1 MDKKHIK
8 MRMKY
13 LKGILIILVVIM
25 GIGSLSV
32 PSFATEIQKANEEKT
47 KLEKKK
53 EKTEL
58 KIAELEK
65 DKGDI
70 LKYIEKLDMELNKLT
85 EEIDALNGDIDNAK
99 VELVSAQD
107 KLELARI
114 TEEKQYAI
122 MKKRIKYM
130 YEHGDAGYLDLIL
143 QSESLADVLNQV
155 EYSSKITEYD
165 NNLLVKY
172 TELKQDVIDK
182 EKILETKLTTLNE
195 LKDELSFEQD
205 TVEQLA
211 ADKNVELTK
220 YEKSISETQSVAA
233 EYSSKLE
240 VQEGIIETLIEA
252 ERIRVEK
259 ERKAEEKRKKEEE
272 AERVRLA
279 EAKAKAATTASNDTS
294 DNTTHSNTTHSNTAT
309 GDFIWPVPSTGRIT
323 SNFGYR
329 DQPTAGASTYHKGLD
344 IGASSGSKIVAAAS
358 GTVVT
363 ASYSV
368 STGNYVMISHGN
380 DTYTIYMHCS
390 KLLVSA
396 GDQVNQ
402 GETIALV
409 GSTGFSTGPHLHF
422 GVMVGGAYVNPQNYV
437 SY

>member
-1 MDKKHIK
+1 MDKKNIK

-25 GIGSLSV
+25 GVGSLSV

-53 EKTEL
+53 QETEL

-70 LKYIEKLDMELNKLT
+70 LKYIEKLDMELNKLA

-114 TEEKQYAI
+114 TEEDQYST

-143 QSESLADVLNQV
+143 QSENLADVLNQV

-182 EKILETKLTTLNE
+182 EKVLEAKLSTLNE
-195 LKDELSFEQD
+195 LKDELSFEQE

-211 ADKNVELTK
+211 ADKSVELAK
-220 YEKSISETQSVAA
+220 YEKSISETQTVAA
-233 EYSSKLE
+233 EYSSKLVE
-240 VQEGIIETLIEA
+240 QEDIIETLIEN

-272 AERVRLA
+272 AERIRLA
-279 EAKAKAATTASNDTS
+279 EEKAANTASNDTS
-294 DNTTHSNTTHSNTAT
+294 DNSNDNSTGSNTFT
-309 GDFIWPVPSTGRIT
+309 GDFIWPAPSSGRIT

-329 DQPTAGASTYHKGLD
+329 DQPTAGASTYHKGID

-368 STGNYVMISHGN
+368 STGNYIMISHGN

-402 GETIALV
+402 GEAIGLV

-422 GVMVGGAYVNPQNYV
+422 GVMVDGAYVNPQNYV